1 MRIVLF
7 LLLQLTFLL
16 GLYDNISKKVNK
28 LGKCTMETSQ
38 ILEFAKKNNGV
49 ITTAMI
55 VDAGFSR
62 GVLKYLADKGDLE
75 KASRGVYTLPE
86 VWEDEFVNIQSRYK
100 KGIYSLDTALFLSG
114 LIDRTP
120 AKYHMVFPSTYN
132 LTNPKQDGI
141 VCSGSNETLYNLGIT
156 ELVTP
161 GGNYVKAYCEE
172 RTLCDIL
179 RKRNHVDVQIVTDA
193 FKTYCSRNKK
203 NIPLLSEYAKELKV
217 EDKLRSYLEVLL

>member
-1 MRIVLF
+1 
-7 LLLQLTFLL
+7 
-16 GLYDNISKKVNK
+16 
-28 LGKCTMETSQ
+28 METEQ
-38 ILEFAKKNNGV
+38 ILEFAKNNNGV
-49 ITTAMI
+49 ITTAN
-55 VDAGFSR
+55 VVEAGFSR
-62 GVLKYLADKGDLE
+62 GVLKYLVEKGSLE

-100 KGIYSLDTALFLSG
+100 KGIYALDTALFLSG

-120 AKYHMVFPSTYN
+120 VKYHMVFPSTYN
-132 LTNPKQDGI
+132 LTNPKKDGI
-141 VCSGSNETLYNLGIT
+141 VCSSSNEAIYDLGLI

-193 FKTYCSRNKK
+193 FKTYCSNKEK
-203 NIPLLSEYAKELKV
+203 NIPLLSEYAKALKV